1 MTAELM
7 RSTSLTRLP
16 HSNLG
21 MFAMSNALAGVRVLD
36 LAGGVAG
43 GYCSKLLADLGADVI
58 LVEPS
63 EGDACRRLGPFPEFG
78 EPVRFASRPL
88 RHPLR
93 TGAPPPVPPVGGEDP
108 ERSGLFLYLHAGKR
122 SVVGDL
128 CSAEGRAL
136 VRRLVRDADVLLTA
150 AQPGDLARAGLEP
163 ERLREEQPALVHV
176 SITHFGVTGPYR
188 DWQGD
193 EITDYAMGGYLAF
206 GGDPERGPL
215 MVPGYQAQH
224 HAGMQG
230 AIAALAALAERD
242 RSGLGQFV
250 DISAVEAML
259 SAHSWTS
266 VSWSHEGQV
275 MGRTPTDLI
284 RCADG
289 WVFFMLTNLEGL
301 AVLIERPDLLDDP
314 RFSTPL
320 NRLQHRQALHEIVA
334 ARCAGQTMEAIY
346 RLGQELRVAVT
357 PVATVR
363 DLTESAQ
370 LHARDWLQSVDHPRA
385 GEVRLPGAPY
395 ILTGTPARAAGPA
408 PLLDEH
414 GEQIRR
420 DGWGGSSEGR
430 ASDSTTH
437 RREAQPPTVA
447 PATWSVPASPAALPL
462 AGLRVIE
469 LTANWAGPLA
479 GRYLADLGAEVIKV
493 ESPKR
498 PATRGLHYAGG
509 DGRTRPYNRSGYF
522 NKLNRNKLGVAL
534 DLALPAG
541 REVFLR
547 LVERA
552 DVVIENNSARVLA
565 NLNLTYDVLRRAK
578 PDIILCSMSG
588 FGGTGPERDYVAY
601 GSNIETVCG
610 LASLMAYHDDPTPHR
625 TGSYYADPVAG
636 AHGAIAILAA
646 LRHRDRTG
654 AGQWIDLSLLES
666 AAALFGEAL
675 MDWSLY
681 QRVPSP
687 RGNRHPN
694 HAPQGVYPSA
704 GNDSWLALTVRGE
717 AEWQALCAVLDR
729 PDLAQ
734 DQDLRHAAG
743 RRARHD
749 LLDAAIGEWS
759 RNLDHYEA
767 ARRLQAV
774 GVPAAPVLANWE
786 LLSDPHLFARG
797 FYVAVPHPEVGVL
810 PFPGMPWRFSR
821 TPAAVRGGA
830 PCFAE
835 HNALVFRDLL
845 ALSDAEIGDLYAQ
858 GVTADEPLV
867 QLIR

>member
-1 MTAELM
+1 MA
-7 RSTSLTRLP
+7 
-16 HSNLG
+16 
-21 MFAMSNALAGVRVLD
+21 AMSKALAGVRVLD

-63 EGDACRRLGPFPEFG
+63 EGDDCRRFGPFPDD
-78 EPVRFASRPL
+78 
-88 RHPLR
+88 
-93 TGAPPPVPPVGGEDP
+93 GEDP
-108 ERSGLFLYLHAGKR
+108 ERSGLFLYMHAGKR
-122 SVVGDL
+122 SVVADL
-128 CSAEGRAL
+128 CGVEGQAL

-150 AQPGDLARAGLEP
+150 EPPAALARVGLDP
-163 ERLREEQPALVHV
+163 ARLREEHPALVHV
-176 SITHFGVTGPYR
+176 SITHFGTTGPYR
-188 DWQGD
+188 DWLGD
-193 EITDYAMGGYLAF
+193 EVTDYAMGGYLAF
-206 GGDPERGPL
+206 GGDPDRGPL
-215 MVPGYQAQH
+215 MVPGHQAQH

-230 AIAALAALAERD
+230 ALAALVALAERD

-250 DISAVEAML
+250 DVSAVEAML

-266 VSWSHEGQV
+266 VAWSHEGQV

-301 AVLIERPDLLDDP
+301 ALLIEQPDLLDDP
-314 RFSTPL
+314 RFSTVL
-320 NRLQHRQALHEIVA
+320 NRFQHREALQGIVA
-334 ARCAGQTMEAIY
+334 DWCAGQTMETIY
-346 RLGQELRVAVT
+346 RRGQELRVAVT

-363 DLTESAQ
+363 DLAQSAQ
-370 LHARDWLQSVDHPRA
+370 LRARDWFRTVEHPRA
-385 GEVRLPGAPY
+385 GAIRLPGAPY
-395 ILTGTPARAAGPA
+395 VLPDTPAGAAGPA
-408 PLLDEH
+408 PLLDQH
-414 GEQIRR
+414 GEEIRR
-420 DGWGGSSEGR
+420 DGWRVR
-430 ASDSTTH
+430 AESRVNPSAVWPRTD
-437 RREAQPPTVA
+437 RDPTIV
-447 PATWSVPASPAALPL
+447 PATWSTPATLPL
-462 AGLRVIE
+462 AGLRVLE

-522 NKLNRNKLGVAL
+522 NKLNRNKLGIAL
-534 DLALPAG
+534 DLSLPAG

-565 NLNLTYDVLRRAK
+565 NLNLTYDVLREAK

-610 LASLMAYHDDPTPHR
+610 LSALMGYHDDATPHR
-625 TGSYYADPVAG
+625 TGSYYADPIAG
-636 AHGAIAILAA
+636 AHGAVAILAA

-654 AGQWIDLSLLES
+654 EGQWIDLSLLES

-681 QRVPSP
+681 GHVPP
-687 RGNRHPN
+687 PHGNRHPRY
-694 HAPQGVYPSA
+694 APQGVYPAA
-704 GNDSWLALTVRGE
+704 GNDSWLALTVRTEG
-717 AEWQALCAVLDR
+717 EWQALCAAIGR
-729 PDLAQ
+729 PALAQ
-734 DQDLRHAAG
+734 DPELGEAAA
-743 RRARHD
+743 RWARHD
-749 LLDAAIGEWS
+749 RLDAAITEWS
-759 RNLDHYEA
+759 RGLDHYEA
-767 ARRLQAV
+767 ARRLQAA

-797 FYVAVPHPEVGVL
+797 FYVPVPHPEVGVL

-845 ALSDAEIGDLYAQ
+845 QLPEAEVAELYAQ
-858 GVTADEPLV
+858 GVTADEPQV